1 MNHQLAM
8 LGLVILA
15 IFAVVCIGCIVTSL
29 VLGHNIHQAQEALA
43 KNDMDWGDR
52 HRTEDALK
60 EHTSERR
67 MINWVI
73 VGTAVCMLV
82 AAGLNCIYSQD
93 AGDVVVLR
101 SISEAVDGMS
111 KDAGFHFKAPWQ
123 ETVAYDQ
130 RNNVISFIADGE
142 EDYTGGSAN
151 GPQVT
156 VNDAA
161 GASAD
166 VDIQVNYSL
175 NPDYAMDLYRDYGTQ
190 ETFVR
195 SVVAVDVR
203 SLPHE
208 QSGQF
213 DTLTMMNNCGEFAQA
228 VEEALS
234 AKWADMGLIIEQVS
248 IQDVRY
254 DPAIEEKYNQA
265 QEAEVAKQ
273 QALNEQETAKVQAET
288 RRIEAEGQAEANRT
302 LQESLTD
309 EVLMQHYIDKL
320 SESEFIVVPQG
331 NSIMLDLGGAL
342 GQSQRAQ

>member
-1 MNHQLAM
+1 M
-8 LGLVILA
+8 LGLVILV

-29 VLGHNIHQAQEALA
+29 VLGHNMHQAQEALA

-60 EHTSERR
+60 ECTSGRR
-67 MINWVI
+67 TINWVI
-73 VGTAVCMLV
+73 VGTAVCTLV

-101 SISEAVDGMS
+101 SISGAVDGMS

-123 ETVAYDQ
+123 ETVVYDQ

-156 VNDAA
+156 VNDAG

-175 NPDYAMDLYRDYGTQ
+175 NPDYAMDLYRDYGSQ

-203 SLPHE
+203 TIPRQE
-208 QSGQF
+208 SGAF
-213 DTLTMMNNCGEFAQA
+213 DTLTMLNNRGEFAKA
-228 VEEALS
+228 VEEALTT
-234 AKWADMGLIIEQVS
+234 KWADMGLIIEQVS

-254 DPAIEEKYNQA
+254 DSAIEEKYNQA

-288 RRIEAEGQAEANRT
+288 QRIEAQGEADANSI
-302 LQESLTD
+302 LQQSLTD

-320 SESEFIVVPQG
+320 GESEFIVVPQG
-331 NSIMLDLGGAL
+331 DNLMLDLGSQL
-342 GQSQRAQ
+342 GQNQDQ